1 MATNAPGGKRF
12 PLASY
17 LPWHLSLSLS
27 LSLSISLSRSRSL
40 SLSLPPRSWPYT
52 SKPGSGILGTF
63 FHVKQRGSAQ
73 GCDATALFPLR
84 GEEPCAVRPIPV
96 RSKKTA
102 TFSHRFPS
110 SARQLKT
117 IPECLWVRGT
127 ATQAREQASGGS
139 GRGRKNLIKRGGE
152 RSFFFFFPVGLSRL
166 FMGYWKQTKG
176 EKKDPTV
183 PNWHSLKQTAGWHYF
198 TLSGPEQPAVSPPAR
213 VSA

>member
-1 MATNAPGGKRF
+1 MATNAPGSIGFLSPLTF
-12 PLASY
+12 PDI
-17 LPWHLSLSLS
+17 PLSLSF
-27 LSLSISLSRSRSL
+27 
-40 SLSLPPRSWPYT
+40 SLPPCSWPYT

-63 FHVKQRGSAQ
+63 FHVKQRGSVQ

-127 ATQAREQASGGS
+127 ATQAREQANR
-139 GRGRKNLIKRGGE
+139 GRGRCRKMKLKE
-152 RSFFFFFPVGLSRL
+152 EEKEVFFLLVYPDCL
-166 FMGYWKQTKG
+166 WAIENKQRG
-176 EKKDPTV
+176 EKKSHCAQLTLAKT
-183 PNWHSLKQTAGWHYF
+183 NGGLTLYHSKWA
-198 TLSGPEQPAVSPPAR
+198 
-213 VSA
+213 

>member
-1 MATNAPGGKRF
+1 MAANAPGGKRF

-17 LPWHLSLSLS
+17 LPWHLSLSL
-27 LSLSISLSRSRSL
+27 SL

-139 GRGRKNLIKRGGE
+139 GRGRKNWIKRGGE
-152 RSFFFFFPVGLSRL
+152 RSFFFFFSFSCWFIQTVYGLLKTNKGGKKRSHCAQLTLAQTNGGLTL
-166 FMGYWKQTKG
+166 F
-176 EKKDPTV
+176 
-183 PNWHSLKQTAGWHYF
+183 HSKWAWTAGC
-198 TLSGPEQPAVSPPAR
+198 
-213 VSA
+213 